1 MALDTVTDYLAQAR
15 SLLQDQTH
23 PVRYSDSDLI
33 DALNLGLLEARKLR
47 ADLFLGTTPGTIS
60 VTSIGGTNAD
70 PMSAIDE
77 QYRVP
82 LLYYVVG
89 HALERDDEDGSDRRA
104 EQYKLRFI
112 GKMMAAAA

>member
-15 SLLQDQTH
+15 SLLQDRTY

-47 ADLFLGTTPGTIS
+47 ADLFLGTVPGTIS
-60 VTSIGGTNAD
+60 VTSIGGTGAD